1 MKNVADFWFR
11 GQVWT
16 IMSLD
21 DHGEYETGHAFQCVF
36 VCMCMRG
43 GVCMIY
49 GVEDSEYIPNTLP
62 VVD

>member
-1 MKNVADFWFR
+1 MKNVADFWLR

-43 GVCMIY
+43 GVCLHDIWC
-49 GVEDSEYIPNTLP
+49 
-62 VVD
+62 